1 MKRMLSLFLIVIF
14 VIIMSGCSDGCGS
27 GTLKIV
33 LNGEELDVY
42 TMHYGIFEEFV
53 SIPLDAFLL
62 SLGAERLDPPE
73 NNGYNTERYSLAGNR
88 YVFVPS
94 LHLFI
99 LEADYY
105 ALIDRLKGEGKQL
118 SQLSS
123 MDASAYG
130 LLPLSESKFYVN
142 ESNRV
147 VYITDHITLMNALKE
162 SGIDITIEYD
172 YSKKILDVILISSED

>member
-14 VIIMSGCSDGCGS
+14 IIIMSGCSDGCGS

-73 NNGYNTERYSLAGNR
+73 NNGYNTERYSLAGNW

-172 YSKKILDVILISSED
+172 YSKKILDVILITSED